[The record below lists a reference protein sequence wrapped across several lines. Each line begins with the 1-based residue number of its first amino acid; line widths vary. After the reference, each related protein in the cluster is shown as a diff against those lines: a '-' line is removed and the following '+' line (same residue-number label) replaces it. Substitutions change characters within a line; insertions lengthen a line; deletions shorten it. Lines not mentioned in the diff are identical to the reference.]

1 MFFKNIS
8 TKFLKFIKLF
18 LNNTT
23 RRGLYFNIA
32 ASVELEDLIKDLKL
46 NTVID
51 IGSNKGQF
59 ILILNKYFENIKIL
73 SFELINELLEKQ
85 KNFLKYKK

>member
-1 MFFKNIS
+1 M
-8 TKFLKFIKLF
+8 
-18 LNNTT
+18 
-23 RRGLYFNIA
+23 
-32 ASVELEDLIKDLKL
+32 EDLIKDLKL

-73 SFELINELLEKQ
+73 SFEPINELLEKAE
-85 KNFLKYKK
+85 KNFLKIQKII